1 MSFRM
6 VVQCGWIGFLSC
18 VCNGFRMFFDIPRH
32 VDIVDCDEQMR
43 GRLVT
48 SPVVKRERNP
58 RWEDDQTQAGQSV
71 LLW

>member
-1 MSFRM
+1 
-6 VVQCGWIGFLSC
+6 
-18 VCNGFRMFFDIPRH
+18 MFFDIPRH
-32 VDIVDCDEQMR
+32 MDIVDCDQQTHD
-43 GRLVT
+43 RLVT